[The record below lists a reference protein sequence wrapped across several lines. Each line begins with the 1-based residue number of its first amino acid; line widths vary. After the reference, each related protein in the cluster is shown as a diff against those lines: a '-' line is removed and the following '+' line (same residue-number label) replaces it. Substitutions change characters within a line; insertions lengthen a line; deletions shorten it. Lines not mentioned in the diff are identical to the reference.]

1 MGNGVLC
8 GETADSN
15 DQTSPSSNESND
27 EFIPFRSATGVGDTR
42 YNPILSHPPPLFTRN
57 GPHRRMNSIGPSVG
71 RHSHLQPDG
80 RFPVP
85 ACSFRHRVGR
95 AKTGDRLGSLSHR
108 LESLSHRPGS
118 LSHIR
123 LQRPARQGRRPL
135 TVTLFPDRPA
145 YRRLVGRLGRRSPL
159 ARRVR
164 DAIPATSANRRPS
177 H

>member
-15 DQTSPSSNESND
+15 DQTFPSSNESND
-27 EFIPFRSATGVGDTR
+27 EFIPVRSATGVGDTR

-57 GPHRRMNSIGPSVG
+57 GPHRRMNSIGPSFR
-71 RHSHLQPDG
+71 RHFHLQPDG

-85 ACSFRHRVGR
+85 ACSFRHRASR
-95 AKTGDRLGSLSHR
+95 EKSSDRP
-108 LESLSHRPGS
+108 ESLSHI
-118 LSHIR
+118 L
-123 LQRPARQGRRPL
+123 LQRPARHGRRPL

-145 YRRLVGRLGRRSPL
+145 YRRLGGRLGRRSPL